1 MYEYI
6 LGTVVD
12 IYDDCLILENNGIG
26 YKIYITSNAISKL
39 KLKDYV
45 KVYTYYNVRE
55 DGVFLFGFLSIEEKE
70 MFELLLLVS
79 KVGPK
84 TALGILSAL
93 SYNDIKLAILNNNV
107 ELLCTAPG
115 VGKKTA
121 SRIILELKDKI
132 DDHIVVEDELFSA
145 DNNSLNEAISALL
158 GLGYTKKEIDS
169 VMLKIE
175 TKDLTTEEI
184 IKIALRELCK

>member
-1 MYEYI
+1 
-6 LGTVVD
+6 
-12 IYDDCLILENNGIG
+12 
-26 YKIYITSNAISKL
+26 
-39 KLKDYV
+39 
-45 KVYTYYNVRE
+45 
-55 DGVFLFGFLSIEEKE
+55 

-121 SRIILELKDKI
+121 SRIILELKDKV
-132 DDHIVVEDELFSA
+132 DDHVVIEDELFGE
-145 DNNSLNEAISALL
+145 DDNSLNEAISALL
-158 GLGYTKKEIDS
+158 GLGYTKKEIDR

-175 TKDLTTEEI
+175 TKGLTTEEI

>member
-55 DGVFLFGFLSIEEKE
+55 DGVFLFGFLSMK
-70 MFELLLLVS
+70 
-79 KVGPK
+79 KRK
-84 TALGILSAL
+84 CL
-93 SYNDIKLAILNNNV
+93 SYYFWYQRLDPKQL
-107 ELLCTAPG
+107 
-115 VGKKTA
+115 
-121 SRIILELKDKI
+121 
-132 DDHIVVEDELFSA
+132 
-145 DNNSLNEAISALL
+145 
-158 GLGYTKKEIDS
+158 
-169 VMLKIE
+169 
-175 TKDLTTEEI
+175 
-184 IKIALRELCK
+184 